1 MQVMADPTT
10 EQPPLRRRLG
20 VWGWL
25 FALIC
30 VGFAVFW
37 VWALFFASK
46 EAVNKIGDRAWAAR
60 AEGICAT
67 AKNDMQAL
75 HDFRRIDHDS
85 PQLAAMLAER
95 ADIVDRATDIVEHML
110 DDVVVVMP
118 TDPKGQA
125 LVPQWEADY
134 RTFIANRREYS
145 RRAAPGSRRVV
156 PRGRRRRH
164 PDQRQAHPLRRRQL
178 HAVVRGAARPHELT
192 RRRRSARRIRSL
204 TSAGA

>member
-1 MQVMADPTT
+1 MADADHRAA
-10 EQPPLRRRLG
+10 PLRRRLG

-25 FALIC
+25 LVVIC

-67 AKNDMQAL
+67 AKHDVQAL

-95 ADIVDRATDIVEHML
+95 ADIVDQATDIVEHDARRRRRRDADRRQGPGPRAAVGGRL
-110 DDVVVVMP
+110 PHVHRATAATY
-118 TDPKGQA
+118 TDELRQG
-125 LVPQWEADY
+125 
-134 RTFIANRREYS
+134 R
-145 RRAAPGSRRVV
+145 RRAV
-156 PRGRRRRH
+156 PRGRCRRH
-164 PDQRQAHPLRRRQL
+164 PDQRQARPASPATTTCRRAPRRCDL
-178 HAVVRGAARPHELT
+178 DELT
-192 RRRRSARRIRSL
+192 RAVGDGRSASGRSRRL
-204 TSAGA
+204 VA

>member
-46 EAVNKIGDRAWAAR
+46 EAVNKIGDRAWATR

-95 ADIVDRATDIVEHML
+95 ADIVDRATDLVEHML
-110 DDVVVVMP
+110 DEVVVVMP
-118 TDPKGQA
+118 TDRKGLA

-134 RTFIANRREYS
+134 RTLIANRREYS
-145 RRAAPGSRRVV
+145 DELRQGHDESFHEAAVDGIPISDKLTRFADDNYMPSCAAPL
-156 PRGRRRRH
+156 
-164 PDQRQAHPLRRRQL
+164 D
-178 HAVVRGAARPHELT
+178 LT
-192 RRRRSARRIRSL
+192 N
-204 TSAGA
+204 

>member
-1 MQVMADPTT
+1 MQVMGDPTT

-95 ADIVDRATDIVEHML
+95 ADIVDRATDLVEHML

-118 TDPKGQA
+118 TDPKGLA

-134 RTFIANRREYS
+134 RTLIANRREYS
-145 RRAAPGSRRVV
+145 DELRQGHDESFHEAAVDGIPISDKLTRFAGDNYMPSCAAPL
-156 PRGRRRRH
+156 
-164 PDQRQAHPLRRRQL
+164 D
-178 HAVVRGAARPHELT
+178 LT
-192 RRRRSARRIRSL
+192 N
-204 TSAGA
+204 

>member
-1 MQVMADPTT
+1 MQVMDDPTT

-95 ADIVDRATDIVEHML
+95 ADIVDRATDLVEHML
-110 DDVVVVMP
+110 DEVVVVMP
-118 TDPKGQA
+118 ADPKGLA

-134 RTFIANRREYS
+134 RTLIANRREYS
-145 RRAAPGSRRVV
+145 DELRQGHDESFHEAAVDGIPISDKLTRFAGDNYMPSCAAPL
-156 PRGRRRRH
+156 
-164 PDQRQAHPLRRRQL
+164 D
-178 HAVVRGAARPHELT
+178 LT
-192 RRRRSARRIRSL
+192 N
-204 TSAGA
+204 

>member
-1 MQVMADPTT
+1 MQVMADPAT

-25 FALIC
+25 FAVIC

-67 AKNDMQAL
+67 AKDDMQAL

-110 DDVVVVMP
+110 DEVVVVMP
-118 TDPKGQA
+118 TDPKGLA
-125 LVPQWEADY
+125 LVPLWEADY
-134 RTFIANRREYS
+134 RTLIAQPPRVQ

-156 PRGRRRRH
+156 PRGRGRRH
-164 PDQRQAHPLRRRQL
+164 PDQRQDHPLRRRQR
-178 HAVVRGAARPHELT
+178 HAVVRPAAGPDELTAPSARPGG
-192 RRRRSARRIRSL
+192 IRSL
-204 TSAGA
+204 TSTGA